1 MIIQNQTMNKI
12 ISLIFCLL
20 LLTNCSASKQSYIGA
35 TSVATVS
42 GLACYEF
49 ISENPAVVAACAV
62 SGSFK
67 GADIMYKENDDQIM
81 TKAFID
87 HLENAP
93 NSPGFTTW
101 QNPKT
106 QSNGIIK
113 TTGFYLK
120 GPIKCTMIETTHDQN
135 LDINF
140 DNLLLAYQSPV
151 PVDHFYKVVFG
162 KTLAE
167 YEHDKRLAE
176 LTEKQKE
183 KEEEKRLKEKE
194 IEGVKE
200 VTFN

>member
-1 MIIQNQTMNKI
+1 MQKRKDKRVEMIIQNQIMNKI

-93 NSPGFTTW
+93 MTPGFTTW
-101 QNPKT
+101 TNPVT
-106 QSNGIIK
+106 ESNGIIK

-120 GPIKCTMIETTHDQN
+120 GPIKCTTVETTHNQN
-135 LDINF
+135 LDFTRFF
-140 DNLLLAYQSPV
+140 DSILYGNPYRSVKLQEVCKMPDGRWRV
-151 PVDHFYKVVFG
+151 
-162 KTLAE
+162 
-167 YEHDKRLAE
+167 
-176 LTEKQKE
+176 
-183 KEEEKRLKEKE
+183 EKR
-194 IEGVKE
+194 
-200 VTFN
+200 